1 MNVLSLTFLITAVVV
16 LLWYIMIYVPKE
28 HEKEISK
35 KVGDLARLH
44 RRMDQ
49 LRDRTAVQRILILKS
64 HNGDGIPKMGYQI
77 KVTALYESYETPFKN
92 VVNDYQDLRVDGDYI
107 KMLTDVRTYGYVA
120 FWTHEMSHC
129 LLKSIYESEG
139 VTWSYIF
146 SIGTDKRNWY
156 YCSLALHG
164 GKSPFDLN
172 QGAQIELFKNFIRN
186 EYKKLN
192 GSRIQ
197 KIRESLFI

>member
-1 MNVLSLTFLITAVVV
+1 MNIVELFFLMAATAAILYYVMV
-16 LLWYIMIYVPKE
+16 YIPE
-28 HEKEISK
+28 QHRKEISK
-35 KVGDLARLH
+35 KVGDLAKLH

-49 LRDRTAVQRILILKS
+49 LRDKTSIQRILILKS

-107 KMLTDVRTYGYVA
+107 KMLTDVQMYGQVA
-120 FWTHEMSHC
+120 MWTHEMNHS
-129 LLKSIYESEG
+129 LLRTIYESEG

-146 SIGTDKRNWY
+146 PIGQDSRNWY

-164 GKSPFDLN
+164 SKSPFDLN
-172 QGAQIELFKNFIRN
+172 QGAQIELFKNYLKN

-192 GSRIQ
+192 KTKINR
-197 KIRESLFI
+197 IREAFHI